1 MFREKN
7 SWTKRFMES
16 IRPTPMRQRV
26 NECLFK
32 LKIQQRKLERTS
44 YHMQQRD
51 QALYGKCVLAIQ
63 GKNTQLASMYAN
75 ECAELRK
82 MAKVV
87 LHSELAL
94 EQITLRLETVHEFGD
109 MAATMMPVASVVRVH
124 EFGDMAATMMP
135 VASVVRT
142 LKTQLEGVM
151 PEVSLE
157 LAEVNDTL
165 EGLAV
170 EVGEATETSFDVS
183 ASSTESQHILQEA
196 NTVAE
201 QKMKERF
208 PELPS
213 LATQETRI

>member
-1 MFREKN
+1 MFREKT
-7 SWTKRFMES
+7 SWTKRIKEAVS
-16 IRPTPMRQRV
+16 PTPMKQRV

-32 LKIQQRKLERTS
+32 LKVQQRKLERTS

-63 GKNTQLASMYAN
+63 AKSSPQASMYAN

-94 EQITLRLETVHEFGD
+94 EQVTLRLEAVNEFGTL
-109 MAATMMPVASVVRVH
+109 AATMMPVAN
-124 EFGDMAATMMP
+124 
-135 VASVVRT
+135 VVRT

-170 EVGEATETSFDVS
+170 EVGEATETSFDTTTPT
-183 ASSTESQHILQEA
+183 AESQQILQEA

-208 PELPS
+208 PELPP
-213 LATQETRI
+213 LPAHEARI

>member
-1 MFREKN
+1 MFRERKP
-7 SWTKRFMES
+7 WITRLKES
-16 IRPTPMRQRV
+16 VHPTPMRQRV
-26 NECLFK
+26 KECLFK
-32 LKIQQRKLERTS
+32 LKVQQRRLERAA

-51 QALYGKCVLAIQ
+51 QALYGKCVLAVQ

-75 ECAELRK
+75 ECAEVRK

-94 EQITLRLETVHEFGD
+94 EQVTLRLETVHQFGEI
-109 MAATMMPVASVVRVH
+109 AATMMPVAHVV
-124 EFGDMAATMMP
+124 G
-135 VASVVRT
+135 T

-170 EVGEATETSFDVS
+170 EVGEASETPFDMS
-183 ASSTESQHILQEA
+183 ASTAESQQILQEA
-196 NTVAE
+196 NAVAE

-208 PELPS
+208 PELP
-213 LATQETRI
+213 AIPTHEPKMQF

>member
-1 MFREKN
+1 MFRERT
-7 SWTKRFMES
+7 SWTKRVKEAV
-16 IRPTPMRQRV
+16 RPTPMRQRIS
-26 NECLFK
+26 ECLFK
-32 LKIQQRKLERTS
+32 LKVQQRRLERTS

-51 QALYGKCVLAIQ
+51 QALYGKCVLAVQ

-94 EQITLRLETVHEFGD
+94 EQVTLRLETVHEFGD
-109 MAATMMPVASVVRVH
+109 LASAMMPVAN
-124 EFGDMAATMMP
+124 
-135 VASVVRT
+135 VVRT
-142 LKTQLEGVM
+142 LKSQLEGVM

-157 LAEVNDTL
+157 LSEVNETL

-170 EVGEATETSFDVS
+170 EVGETAETSFDTA
-183 ASSTESQHILQEA
+183 ASSEESQHILQEA
-196 NTVAE
+196 NIVAE

-208 PELPS
+208 PELPPIP
-213 LATQETRI
+213 AHEARM